1 MSTSSTEGVAP
12 EGPEETGEG
21 PRTNLIEAIFDN
33 LSMWTVLAAAI
44 SFLYLVWATLDV
56 LSRYVGGVP
65 KVGP

>member
-12 EGPEETGEG
+12 EGPEETAES
-21 PRTNLIEAIFDN
+21 RRASLIEAIFDN

-44 SFLYLVWATLDV
+44 SFLYLIWATLDI
-56 LSRYVGGVP
+56 LGRYIGGFP